1 MTLADA
7 EPENHAEVSWVQV
20 WVDGKGQT
28 WRAWASPPSHWAV
41 EEIEA
46 QDTDQVR
53 GPVTPE
59 LGISPPGHR
68 GLWWGTRGCRRMVE
82 GLEPS
87 LRARGSREGGGAAKK
102 GQHVCECVSVGM
114 CMQECVCV
122 SVRWCV

>member
-1 MTLADA
+1 MGSSAGITPQPHDPCRCRAK
-7 EPENHAEVSWVQV
+7 EPCRSLVL

-41 EEIEA
+41 EETEA

-59 LGISPPGHR
+59 LGISPPGHG

-87 LRARGSREGGGAAKK
+87 LRARGSREGSGAAKR
-102 GQHVCECVSVGM
+102 GQHVCECVSV
-114 CMQECVCV
+114 
-122 SVRWCV
+122 